1 MQKIRYVN
9 LRGETVEFGAGK
21 PLLLAHVDGLGATE
35 ARISALTG
43 AYQSGERMTR
53 IQRGARVVDVQ
64 FALWPETDT
73 REAMY
78 KARTDVASRL
88 TAGRCMDAAG
98 NCGRLY
104 YDNDAGSWWTYA
116 VPEGEGATYGTRFV
130 NRLPGGR
137 ISFRSGSAYWRS
149 VQTYKTVL
157 EIAQG
162 GFVLPFSFPIRF
174 GSAQFRKTAVNEG
187 GADAPVQIV
196 IYGTGETPIL
206 KNRTTGATITI
217 GKAIAS
223 GERLEINTD
232 PEQLS
237 CVHVHTDG
245 TREDAWGYVSADSAV
260 AEFVLRPGDNDIE
273 YVPVQAANKSRV
285 EISWHALYEGV

>member
-1 MQKIRYVN
+1 MQRIRYVN
-9 LRGETVEFGAGK
+9 LIGETVEFGAGR

-43 AYQSGERMTR
+43 AYQSGENMTR
-53 IQRGARVVDVQ
+53 IQRSARVVDVQ

-78 KARTDVASRL
+78 RARMDVAKRL
-88 TAGRCMDAAG
+88 TAGRCMDEGG

-104 YDNDAGSWWTYA
+104 YENDAGSWWTYA
-116 VPEGEGATYGTRFV
+116 VPEGEGATYGTRFQ
-130 NRLPGGR
+130 NKLPGGK

-149 VQTYKTVL
+149 VQTYTTRL
-157 EIAQG
+157 EIAAG
-162 GFVLPFSFPIRF
+162 GFKLPFSFPIRF
-174 GSAQFRKTAVNEG
+174 GSTQFRKIAQNEG

-196 IYGTGETPIL
+196 IYGTGETPVL
-206 KNRTTGATITI
+206 RNRTTGATITI
-217 GKAIAS
+217 ERAIAS

-232 PEQLS
+232 PEQLR

-260 AEFVLRPGDNDIE
+260 AAFVLRPGDNDVE
-273 YVPVQAANKSRV
+273 YVPSQTANDSRV
-285 EISWHALYEGV
+285 EIQWHALYEGV